1 MGVKAR
7 ANITI
12 SRIIDVEAE
21 IRYYLSQSSTLS
33 TPAKPTTYPPP
44 SAWVTT
50 EPEYSNDN
58 SNTLYFVICTVYT
71 NGSFQY
77 SDVSKSSTYEG
88 IRIAQTRIDQNNSS
102 ITFWAKEVYKVK
114 EDSSKVRED
123 CYSDTQKA
131 LEDYVTDSDY
141 TKNKAETDS
150 KVSSIEAS
158 LGNTASKD
166 DLDGYVSNEK
176 YNSEISKYMRFT
188 VNGIEIGSTD
198 NPLKLTLDNEA
209 IKFENNG
216 KVIGRW
222 DGSNFYTG
230 DIVVEL
236 NQRAQFGNFAFVPRS
251 DKSLMFLKVHD

>member
-1 MGVKAR
+1 MGTKAR
-7 ANITI
+7 ASITI

-44 SAWVTT
+44 STWTTT

-88 IRIAQTRIDQNNSS
+88 IRIAQTRIDQNDES
-102 ITFWAKEVYKVK
+102 ITFWADRVYKV
-114 EDSSKVRED
+114 EGDIGKVRTD
-123 CYSDTQKA
+123 CNSDTQKA
-131 LEDYVTDSDY
+131 LENYVTEDAY
-141 TKNKAETDS
+141 TKNKAETDN
-150 KVSSIEAS
+150 KMSSIEDS
-158 LGNTASKD
+158 LDNTASKD
-166 DLDGYVSNEK
+166 DLNGYVSNEK
-176 YNSEISKYMRFT
+176 YRNEVSKYMKFT
-188 VNGIEIGSTD
+188 IDGIEIGSAD

-216 KVIGRW
+216 KVIGKW

-251 DKSLMFLKVHD
+251 DGSIMFLKVKD